1 MKIIWSQ
8 FASEMLADIFK
19 YYKKNANES
28 VAKRIK
34 TNIFSSTKQLK
45 SYPVSGQ
52 LEPNLESLKENHR
65 YLVVGNFK
73 IIYKEVKEG
82 IFNF

>member
-34 TNIFSSTKQLK
+34 SFTK
-45 SYPVSGQ
+45 
-52 LEPNLESLKENHR
+52 N
-65 YLVVGNFK
+65 
-73 IIYKEVKEG
+73 
-82 IFNF
+82 